1 MTVRIVFDTKK
12 TKSKLKRGA
21 KNSSERVIKSVQYAA
36 ERVRQDILVDGRKD
50 IAAGGNFS
58 SSRWQDGFQVKKS
71 YKSRVNIVLR
81 VTHAVRYWRVFEY
94 GARIRGRPLLW
105 IPLSFA
111 RDAIGVL
118 ARNFPGGLFR
128 VNRKGGK
135 APLLLSRETGEVKY
149 FGRESV
155 RIPKKWHLKRVVYQ
169 RSRRLNRYFR
179 EAMKNGK

>member
-1 MTVRIVFDTKK
+1 MTIRVVFDTKN

-21 KNSSERVIKSVQYAA
+21 KNSSERVIRAIQYSA
-36 ERVRQDILVDGRKD
+36 ERVRQDILQDGRAD

-58 SSRWQDGFQVKKS
+58 SQRWQEGFQVKKS
-71 YKSRVNIVLR
+71 YKSRVDIRLR
-81 VTHAVRYWRVFEY
+81 VTHSVFFWRVFEF
-94 GARIRGRPLLW
+94 GARIFGRPLLW

-111 RDAIGVL
+111 LDAQGVR

-128 VNRKGGK
+128 VNRDGK
-135 APLLLSRETGEVKY
+135 APLLLSRDTGEVKY
-149 FGRESV
+149 FGKESV

-169 RSRRLNRYFR
+169 RSRRLKMYYR